1 MKMKAMPGA
10 AFTPHDGEAIVADES
25 GVAEIPDHHVEVSK
39 SHGFEE
45 WVEPPEMPVRIE
57 RVEVP
62 VEVEK
67 IVEVEKPEDPNAPAA
82 NVVDEFEMLNR
93 NGLFA
98 WLKARDIKAPLPQ
111 TNESLKALCREAK
124 ARPAEIQWPIVPS
137 QTPLDP

>member
-25 GVAEIPDHHVEVSK
+25 GLAEIPDHHVETAK

-45 WVEPPEMPVRIE
+45 WVEPPARDVKF
-57 RVEVP
+57 VEKV
-62 VEVEK
+62 VEK

-124 ARPAEIQWPIVPS
+124 AKPKEIIWADPAPVLQP
-137 QTPLDP
+137 DP